1 MDMLSA
7 RGTDANASDGHLLA
21 RIAKGDHEAVTVL
34 YQRLERPLFAFLV
47 KTLRDR
53 EAAADVL
60 NDTMLDV
67 WRQAGRFE
75 GKSSVSTWIYAI
87 AHNKAIS
94 WLRRRREVELNEEAN
109 AQVADEAPLA
119 DSRLHATEISAVI
132 ARLME
137 RLSVD
142 HRVVLQLAYFQEFN
156 VSQIAEILDCPENTV
171 KTRMFYARQRLRA
184 LLEAEGIEGAAA

>member
-7 RGTDANASDGHLLA
+7 RGTDATASDGQLLA

-119 DSRLHATEISAVI
+119 DSRLHATEISTVI

-137 RLSVD
+137 KLSVD

-156 VSQIAEILDCPENTV
+156 VSQIAEILECPENTV

-184 LLEAEGIEGAAA
+184 LLEAEGIAGAAA